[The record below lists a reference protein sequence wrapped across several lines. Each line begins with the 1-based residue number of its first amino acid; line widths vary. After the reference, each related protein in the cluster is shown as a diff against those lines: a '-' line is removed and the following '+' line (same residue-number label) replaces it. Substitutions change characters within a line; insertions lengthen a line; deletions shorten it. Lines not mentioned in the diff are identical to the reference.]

1 MASGQNRLDESQ
13 LCRRAKPEQHGTALV
28 DESSSRR
35 FCSFSS
41 HQLHTTEDFYI
52 RVMTNIEAKLNC
64 EWHIADLKLRIAQLK
79 AGSRLASDGLASAEF
94 IDLLQHNLD
103 SWEERKETLVEH
115 H

>member
-1 MASGQNRLDESQ
+1 MKRYEEKTGVFDLR
-13 LCRRAKPEQHGTALV
+13 
-28 DESSSRR
+28 
-35 FCSFSS
+35 
-41 HQLHTTEDFYI
+41 QLHTTEDFYI

-79 AGSRLASDGLASAEF
+79 AGSRLGSDVSAEF

-103 SWEERKETLVEH
+103 SWEERKKTLVEH